1 MPFGTTRSVTFGD
14 QKEILK
20 FPVGLHAVKSVVL
33 DANKFAVP
41 AQPTN
46 RYVVPAGTILALGAS
61 GAASGQYAP
70 YVAGGNGGTIGGILA
85 HDVDLAAQATSSSEP
100 VPMFF
105 FGCIFAT
112 TAIVGFTQHAA
123 ALVSALPSC
132 KFE

>member
-33 DANKFAVP
+33 DANLFAVP
-41 AQPTN
+41 SQPTN
-46 RYVVPAGTILALGAS
+46 RYVVPAGTILALGVS
-61 GAASGQYAP
+61 GAVSGQYGP
-70 YVAGGNGGTIGGILA
+70 YAGAGTIGGILA
-85 HDVDLAAQATSSSEP
+85 HDVDLAAQATAASEP
-100 VPMFF
+100 VPMFY
-105 FGCIFAT
+105 FGCVFAT

-123 ALVSALPSC
+123 ALVSALDSC

>member
-1 MPFGTTRSVTFGD
+1 MPFGVGRSVTFGD

-20 FPVGLHAVKSVVL
+20 FPTGLHAVKSVVL
-33 DANKFAVP
+33 DANRFAVP
-41 AQPTN
+41 NPAWE

-61 GAASGQYAP
+61 GVVAGQYAA
-70 YVAGGNGGTIGGILA
+70 YTGASNGGTIQGILA
-85 HDVDLAAQATSSSEP
+85 HDVDLAAQSTAASEP

-105 FGCIFAT
+105 YGCVFAT

-123 ALVSALPSC
+123 ALVSALDC